1 MLKKMIVIK
10 GYKTELKLNN
20 HQRTACVKHC
30 GAARFAYNWGLRQ
43 KIQAYQGTGKSPSA
57 IDLHKQLNVLKQG
70 NLSWMYE
77 VSKCA
82 PQEALRDLDK
92 AYANFFRRV
101 KQGDKEVG
109 FPKFKSRKYG
119 LGSFRLTGSIKVF
132 ERSIQL
138 PRLGKLRL
146 KEMGYI
152 PTCGVKILSATVS
165 EQAGRWFV
173 SVQIEQH
180 VNEPLPNSNEVIG
193 VDLGIKAMATC
204 SNGLIFDNPK
214 PLKAKTKQ
222 LKRWQQ
228 RLSRRVKG
236 SQNRK
241 KAQLKVARLHAPI
254 AHIRSNALHQATSKI
269 IAQKPQSIVLE
280 DLNIKG
286 MVKNHKLARAISD
299 VGMGEFGRQIAYKSA
314 WQGITVIYAA
324 RWFPSSKRCSHCGS
338 VKLELSLAER
348 SYHCEFCGL
357 TLARDLNA
365 AMNLKNT
372 VSSTGINACGE
383 SVSPDGLRRFSAKQE
398 LNIVYDLV
406 S

>member
-1 MLKKMIVIK
+1 MVILK

-20 HQRTACVKHC
+20 HQKTACKKHC
-30 GAARFAYNWGLRQ
+30 GAARFAYNWGLA
-43 KIQAYQGTGKSPSA
+43 KKMAAYNLTGKSPSA
-57 IDLHKQLNVLKQG
+57 IDLHKQLNVLKQSEL
-70 NLSWMYE
+70 NWMYE

-92 AYANFFRRV
+92 SYANFFRRV

-109 FPKFKSRKYG
+109 FPKFKSRRRG

-146 KEMGYI
+146 KEVGYI

-173 SVQIEQH
+173 SVQVEQH
-180 VNEPLPNSNEVIG
+180 VSEPLPNSNEIIG

-204 SNGLIFDNPK
+204 SNGLMFDNPK

-222 LKRWQQ
+222 LKRWQK

-241 KAQLKVARLHAPI
+241 KAQRNVAVIHARI
-254 AHIRSNALHQATSKI
+254 ANMRANALHQATSKI
-269 IAQKPQSIVLE
+269 ITQKPQAIVLE
-280 DLNIKG
+280 DLNLKG

-299 VGMGEFGRQIAYKSA
+299 VGMGEFSRQIAYKA
-314 WQGITVIYAA
+314 TWQGVEVVYAD
-324 RWFPSSKRCSHCGS
+324 RWFPSSKTCSHCGN

-348 SYHCEFCGL
+348 TYDCDFCGF
-357 TLARDLNA
+357 TLDRDLNA
-365 AMNLKNT
+365 AINLKNT
-372 VSSTGINACGE
+372 VSSTGIYACGE
-383 SVSPDGLRRFSAKQE
+383 SVSPNLLRQFSAKQE
-398 LNIVYDLV
+398 LNIIYDPV

>member
-1 MLKKMIVIK
+1 MVIIK

-20 HQRTACVKHC
+20 QQKTACVKHC

-43 KIQAYQGTGKSPSA
+43 KIATYQETGQSPSA
-57 IDLHKQLNVLKQG
+57 IDLHKQLNLLKQ
-70 NLSWMYE
+70 NELSWLYE

-82 PQEALRDLDK
+82 PQESLRDLDK

-109 FPKFKSRKYG
+109 FPKFKSRKHG

-146 KEMGYI
+146 KESGYI

-173 SVQIEQH
+173 SVQVEQQ
-180 VNEPLPNSNEVIG
+180 VSDPLPNSNEIIG
-193 VDLGIKAMATC
+193 VDLGIKSMAIC
-204 SNGLIFDNPK
+204 SNGLTFDNPK

-241 KAQLKVARLHAPI
+241 KAQRKVAIIHARI
-254 AHIRSNALHQATSKI
+254 ANIRANALHQATAKI
-269 IAQKPQSIVLE
+269 IAQKPQVIVLE

-299 VGMGEFGRQIAYKSA
+299 VGMGEFRRQIDYKAKGQAIS
-314 WQGITVIYAA
+314 IVYAD
-324 RWFPSSKRCSHCGS
+324 RWFPSSKTCSHCGN

-348 SYHCEFCGL
+348 VYTCDFCGL
-357 TLARDLNA
+357 TLDRDLNA
-365 AMNLKNT
+365 AINLKNT
-372 VSSTGINACGE
+372 VSSTGIYACGE
-383 SVSPDGLRRFSAKQE
+383 SVSPDLLRQFSAKQE
-398 LNIVYDLV
+398 LNTMLAM
-406 S
+406 SNFG

>member
-1 MLKKMIVIK
+1 MVIIK

-43 KIQAYQGTGKSPSA
+43 KIAAYQETGKSPSA
-57 IDLHKQLNVLKQG
+57 IDLHKQLNLLKQSE
-70 NLSWMYE
+70 LSWLYE

-109 FPKFKSRKYG
+109 FPKFKSRKHG

-146 KEMGYI
+146 KESSYI

-173 SVQIEQH
+173 SVQVEQQ
-180 VNEPLPNSNEVIG
+180 VNEPLPNSNEIIG

-204 SNGLIFDNPK
+204 SNGLIFDNPQ

-222 LKRWQQ
+222 LKRWQK

-241 KAQLKVARLHAPI
+241 KAQRKVAIIHARIANLRADSLHK
-254 AHIRSNALHQATSKI
+254 ATSMI
-269 IAQKPQSIVLE
+269 IAQKPQAIVLE
-280 DLNIKG
+280 DLNLKG

-299 VGMGEFGRQIAYKSA
+299 VGMGEFGRQMAYKAA
-314 WQGITVIYAA
+314 WQGITVIYADK
-324 RWFPSSKRCSHCGS
+324 WFPSSKTCSHCGN

-348 SYHCEFCGL
+348 TYHCDFCGF
-357 TLARDLNA
+357 TLDRDLNA
-365 AMNLKNT
+365 AINLKNT
-372 VSSTGINACGE
+372 VSSTGIYACGE
-383 SVSPDGLRRFSAKQE
+383 SVSPDLSGRSR
-398 LNIVYDLV
+398 
-406 S
+406 

>member
-1 MLKKMIVIK
+1 MIVIK
-10 GYKTELKLNN
+10 GYKTELNLNN
-20 HQRTACVKHC
+20 HQKTACKKHC
-30 GAARFAYNWGLRQ
+30 GAARFAYNWGLA
-43 KIQAYQGTGKSPSA
+43 KKMAAYNLTGKSPSA
-57 IDLHKQLNVLKQG
+57 IDLHRELNVLKQG
-70 NLSWMYE
+70 SLSWLYE

-109 FPKFKSRKYG
+109 FPKFKSRRHG

-146 KEMGYI
+146 KEVGYI
-152 PTCGVKILSATVS
+152 PTYGVKILSATVS

-173 SVQIEQH
+173 SVQVEQQ
-180 VNEPLPNSNEVIG
+180 VNEPLPNSNEIIG

-222 LKRWQQ
+222 LKRWQK

-241 KAQLKVARLHAPI
+241 KAQRKVATIHARI
-254 AHIRSNALHQATSKI
+254 ANIRSNALHQATAKI
-269 IAQKPQSIVLE
+269 VAQKPQAIVLE
-280 DLNIKG
+280 DLNLKG
-286 MVKNHKLARAISD
+286 MVKNHKLARAIND
-299 VGMGEFGRQIAYKSA
+299 VGMGEFGRQMAYKAA
-314 WQGITVIYAA
+314 WQGITVIYAD
-324 RWFPSSKRCSHCGS
+324 RWFPSSKTCSHCGS

-348 SYHCEFCGL
+348 TYHCEFCGF
-357 TLARDLNA
+357 TLDRDLNA
-365 AMNLKNT
+365 AINLKNT
-372 VSSTGINACGE
+372 VSSTGIYACGE
-383 SVSPDGLRRFSAKQE
+383 SVSPDLLRQFSLKQE
-398 LNIVYDLV
+398 LNIVYDPV

>member
-1 MLKKMIVIK
+1 MIVIK

-20 HQRTACVKHC
+20 HQKTACVKHC
-30 GAARFAYNWGLRQ
+30 GAARFAYNWGLRR
-43 KIQAYQGTGKSPSA
+43 KIAAYNLTGKSPSA
-57 IDLHKQLNVLKQG
+57 IDLHKQLNLLKQSE
-70 NLSWMYE
+70 LSWLYE

-82 PQEALRDLDK
+82 PQESLRDLDK
-92 AYANFFRRV
+92 AYAHFFRRV

-109 FPKFKSRKYG
+109 FPKFKSRKHG
-119 LGSFRLTGSIKVF
+119 LGNFRLTGSIKVF

-146 KEMGYI
+146 KESGYI
-152 PTCGVKILSATVS
+152 PPCGVKILSATVS

-173 SVQIEQH
+173 SVQVEQH
-180 VNEPLPNSNEVIG
+180 VSDPLQNSNEVIG
-193 VDLGIKAMATC
+193 IDLGIKAMATC
-204 SNGLIFDNPK
+204 SNGLMFDNPK

-241 KAQLKVARLHAPI
+241 KAQRKVAIIHARI
-254 AHIRSNALHQATSKI
+254 ARMRSNALHQATSKI
-269 IAQKPQSIVLE
+269 IAQKPQAIVLE
-280 DLNIKG
+280 DLNLKG

-299 VGMGEFGRQIAYKSA
+299 VGMGEFRRQIDYKSKR
-314 WQGITVIYAA
+314 QNISVVYAD
-324 RWFPSSKRCSHCGS
+324 RWFPSSKTCSGCGS

-348 SYHCEFCGL
+348 VYTCGFCGF
-357 TLARDLNA
+357 TLDRDLNA
-365 AMNLKNT
+365 AINLKNT
-372 VSSTGINACGE
+372 VSSTGIYACGE
-383 SVSPDGLRRFSAKQE
+383 SVSPDLLRQFSAKQE
-398 LNIVYDLV
+398 LNIAYDPV